1 MITINEAGRRINA
14 ALNELSIRVAE
25 AEKEGLSADD
35 LWYRIIRERTER
47 TVFAALTAVGCET
60 LADFACELA
69 AEARHDEAFNSNW
82 TPMRGAVTD
91 GVKTPRSAAAFVEGE

>member
-1 MITINEAGRRINA
+1 MITINEAGRKINT

-35 LWYRIIRERTER
+35 LWYRIIRERTQR
-47 TVFAALTAVGCET
+47 AVFAALTAVGCKS

-69 AEARHDEAFNSNW
+69 AEARHDEAYNADW
-82 TPMRGAVTD
+82 THLAGLVTD
-91 GVKTPRSAAAFVEGE
+91 GVRTPRTASVYVEAE